1 MTCDLL
7 AARTNRCETNE
18 TAYIVDPL
26 ESSVSYSARSNNV
39 NLVHW
44 PLIGELLYLVQRGG
58 DWPLFAVPN
67 VTAHPSTASVPVT
80 VLLYNGSLLCS
91 FNVGIEGLT
100 IYADFHL

>member
-58 DWPLFAVPN
+58 DWAGPKYQSPYCCIMIRCSAVLMW
-67 VTAHPSTASVPVT
+67 
-80 VLLYNGSLLCS
+80 VLKG
-91 FNVGIEGLT
+91 
-100 IYADFHL
+100 

>member
-18 TAYIVDPL
+18 TACIVDPL

-58 DWPLFAVPN
+58 DWPLFAVPI
-67 VTAHPSTASVPVT
+67 AHPSTASVPVT
-80 VLLYNGSLLCS
+80 VLLYNGPLLCG
-91 FNVGIEGLT
+91 FNVGIKGLT
-100 IYADFHL
+100 IYADIHL